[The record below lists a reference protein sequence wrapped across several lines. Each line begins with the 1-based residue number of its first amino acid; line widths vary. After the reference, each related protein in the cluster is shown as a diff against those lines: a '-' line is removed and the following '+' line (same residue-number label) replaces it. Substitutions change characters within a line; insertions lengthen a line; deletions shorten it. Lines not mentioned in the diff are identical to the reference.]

1 MLDVENVKTISKNKP
16 KWLWKTVMQKQH
28 VQVAKESL
36 PHNPQCQS
44 ERKQKQNDLW
54 VVTGNVSKRGNN
66 LSGKINND
74 KLFSGSMNGDK
85 KRALSVST
93 GSISAAWILTDASA
107 VTDERPTVSEVKVS
121 GGALMGS
128 ALWLQ
133 SPTFNERCH
142 KSRPAWEK
150 SAKTTGTAACDRPFP
165 TRLFIAS
172 RIHIIQQFNSSLSKR
187 VSWVFHGWLWRVC
200 HCFFPLGLCKG
211 SEV

>member
-1 MLDVENVKTISKNKP
+1 MLDVVNVSKNKP
-16 KWLWKTVMQKQH
+16 KWLWKTVMQKQL
-28 VQVAKESL
+28 VQVPKESL
-36 PHNPQCQS
+36 PHNPQCQN

-54 VVTGNVSKRGNN
+54 VVTGNVRLRGNN

-93 GSISAAWILTDASA
+93 GSVSAAWILTDASA
-107 VTDERPTVSEVKVS
+107 MTDERPTVSEVKVS
-121 GGALMGS
+121 GEALMGS

-150 SAKTTGTAACDRPFP
+150 SAKTTGRTACDRPFP
-165 TRLFIAS
+165 TRLFIS
-172 RIHIIQQFNSSLSKR
+172 SHIIQQFNSSLSKH
-187 VSWVFHGWLWRVC
+187 VSWVFHGWLWWVC
-200 HCFFPLGLCKG
+200 HCFFPLGLCRG